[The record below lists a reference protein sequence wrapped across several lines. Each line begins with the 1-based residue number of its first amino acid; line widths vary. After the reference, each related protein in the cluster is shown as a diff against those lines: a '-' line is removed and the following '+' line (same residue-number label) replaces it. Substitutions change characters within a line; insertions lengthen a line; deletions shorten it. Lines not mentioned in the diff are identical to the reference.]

1 MGWYILGL
9 GIICLT
15 IAEIVESICNA
26 IIQTRKREDEED

>member
-15 IAEIVESICNA
+15 IAGIVDSICNA
-26 IIQTRKREDEED
+26 IIQTRKREDEEN